1 MATLVP
7 TGPGTRHERE
17 SLSNRLSMIDPLD
30 TPIYSGCSKVSA
42 TAIKIEWT
50 VQELTG
56 AADDTFQVYGADSTD
71 ADGLVPVRFSNVVG
85 ESPKD
90 GKVADIYDNINTVTG
105 GDAGAATELARQK
118 YLKGYELRRDVEAML
133 SANQAADTTT
143 TPIVGGLGSW
153 LTNVDLGATGVA
165 CTGDGTDTTTVGNA
179 RPLDTIA
186 YIQDALTA
194 ARKDGGKPSRMYM
207 TPDLK
212 PSFSQIPD
220 AAVAGTATINEIN
233 STPNTAITQVG
244 AVSNWLSDFGNQQV
258 IVSDHMLAG
267 TIYGLDPNY
276 VSIAI
281 VPNGDFVVNDL
292 GKPGASDR
300 FQIVHQWSLRPDAPK
315 AHYGVFSLTAA

>member
-7 TGPGTRHERE
+7 SGPGTRHERE

-30 TPIYSGCSKVSA
+30 TPLYSNIQKVDA
-42 TAIKIEWT
+42 TAIRIDWT
-50 VQELTG
+50 VQELT
-56 AADDTFQVYGADSTD
+56 ASNSDNYQAYGADATD
-71 ADGLVPVRFSNVVG
+71 SDGLVPARFNNVVG

-90 GKVADIYDNINTVTG
+90 GKVADIYDNINTVSG

-133 SANQAADTTT
+133 SANVAKATGP
-143 TPIVGGLGSW
+143 TPKVAGLATW
-153 LTNVDLGATGVA
+153 ITNTSLGATGANPV
-165 CTGDGTDTTTVGNA
+165 GDGSNAATPGTDRA
-179 RPLDTIA
+179 LDSMGFINE
-186 YIQDALTA
+186 ALLK
-194 ARKDGGKPSRMYM
+194 ARKAGGKPSQMYM

-220 AAVAGTATINEIN
+220 AAVAGTATINQIN
-233 STPNTAITQVG
+233 STPNTPITQVG

-258 IVSDHMLAG
+258 IVSDHMIAK
-267 TIYGLDPNY
+267 TIYGVDPNY
-276 VSIAI
+276 VSIGI

-315 AHYGVFSLTAA
+315 AHYAVHALIPA